1 MASNEGN
8 RPAPTT
14 SDAVSSDSQSSFSLW
29 VIEKRVILTRLSGA
43 FNREDSIAGIRRV
56 GEMMQQGEAP
66 VHLIMDMR
74 GTTNFTTNFRE
85 IIPEIMQFRQQ
96 MTKSWTVMIT
106 EAKLIRFF
114 GTLVANTLR
123 GRFQIA
129 TSVEDALTLLLTVDT
144 SLRALSIQPYPTYSV
159 DRAPEADTAPTK
171 DEPKASS

>member
-1 MASNEGN
+1 
-8 RPAPTT
+8 
-14 SDAVSSDSQSSFSLW
+14 
-29 VIEKRVILTRLSGA
+29 
-43 FNREDSIAGIRRV
+43 
-56 GEMMQQGEAP
+56 MQQGEAP

-96 MTKSWTVMIT
+96 MSKSWTVMIT

-144 SLRALSIQPYPTYSV
+144 SLRALSIQPYPTSFA
-159 DRAPEADTAPTK
+159 DRAPESPTLTETAPSN